1 MAARTLYSIKDAREQ
16 LGGISR
22 NTIYRLLNEGK
33 LTSIVIGSRRFI
45 TAAAIA
51 RLVDES
57 STSETPAE
65 KPARDPESKKIRTPP
80 VSNTKPAPPAQVAD

>member
-1 MAARTLYSIKDAREQ
+1 MAARTLYSIKEAREQ

-33 LTSIVIGSRRFI
+33 LTSVVIGSRRFI

-57 STSETPAE
+57 STLETPAE
-65 KPARDPESKKIRTPP
+65 KPARDPESKKTRTPP
-80 VSNTKPAPPAQVAD
+80 IPNAKTTPPAEVAD

>member
-1 MAARTLYSIKDAREQ
+1 MAARTPYSIKDVREQ

-33 LTSIVIGSRRFI
+33 LTSVVIGSRRFI

-51 RLVDES
+51 RLLMN
-57 STSETPAE
+57 PRPPKRPQ
-65 KPARDPESKKIRTPP
+65 KPARDPESKTIRTPP
-80 VSNTKPAPPAQVAD
+80 VANTKPTPTAEVAD